1 MVEPLKSQQRMDK
14 IRVKRKKKDQGVK
27 NWRRQV
33 KLGNQ

>member
-14 IRVKRKKKDQGVK
+14 IRVKREKKDQGVK